1 MMRWIRGAVEIMCKM
16 TNPAKLCRKKEPK
29 KGRERKQ
36 GTRTEVQASK
46 QPNKGGPQ
54 GGKGATKNRSLH
66 HSHEANQLQKGKV
79 NPMKLLA

>member
-1 MMRWIRGAVEIMCKM
+1 MMRWIRGAVEIICKM
-16 TNPAKLCRKKEPK
+16 INPAKLYRKKAPK

-36 GTRTEVQASK
+36 GARTEVQASK

-66 HSHEANQLQKGKV
+66 HSMKQINYRKGRYTQ
-79 NPMKLLA
+79 